1 MTDEKVSQKEQR
13 RMARERFNI
22 ASRMENEYLR
32 NLRYLTRQIDQIVK
46 GMIPADASGS
56 LELQKVLEQY
66 SRTITP
72 WAKSIAQKMV
82 FRVAKKN
89 EQAWFSLSK
98 DMGRT
103 LRKDLLT
110 APIGPAMNQ
119 FLADQVHLITS
130 LPLEAAQ
137 RVQKITVE
145 GVLQSKRVPEIQKQI
160 LEIGNVTVSRAKLI
174 ARTEVARVS
183 SGLTQ
188 VRCEH
193 VGVTHYVW
201 RSSLDGD
208 VRPSHKAMNGQVIAW
223 DTAPEVE
230 PGKFYHAGQFPNC
243 RCYPSPIFPDL

>member
-13 RMARERFNI
+13 KAARERFNV
-22 ASRMENEYLR
+22 ASRMEAEYLR

-46 GMIPADASGS
+46 GINPTNPSSS

-82 FRVAKKN
+82 YRVAKKN
-89 EQAWFSLSK
+89 EQAWNQLSA
-98 DMGRT
+98 DMGKG
-103 LRKDLLT
+103 LRRELLT

-145 GVLQSKRVPEIQKQI
+145 GMLQSKRVPEIQKQI
-160 LEIGNVTVSRAKLI
+160 LETGNVTASRAKLI
-174 ARTEVARVS
+174 ARTEIARVA

-193 VGVTHYVW
+193 IGVTHYVW

-208 VRPSHKAMNGQVIAW
+208 VRPSHKAMNGKVIPW
-223 DTAPEVE
+223 DTAPEVD

-243 RCYPSPIFPDL
+243 RCFPSPIFPDD